1 MPRIDLPLCSSSWD
15 HEEYEA
21 LERVIKSDRFTLG
34 QEVETFELAFAQF
47 HSSKFAVMFN
57 SGSSANLAAATA
69 IKLTSSQDG
78 TRNKVIVPSVGW
90 STTYFP
96 FTQNGFELVFV
107 DIDIDTW
114 NMNTDQLAA
123 AIDGQTAI
131 VCVVNLLGNPGDL
144 KSIKELTEQTNSIL
158 IEDNCESLGAIEDG
172 QLAGT
177 WGKIGTFSTYYS
189 HHIST
194 IEGGVCLTDDETL
207 AAVLRST
214 RAHGWIRDISLP
226 PHLTGPVPSDEWSR
240 RFSFALPG
248 YNLRPIEFEGAL
260 GSAQLRK
267 LPSLL
272 SVRRQN
278 GKFFESLFGDF
289 NGLRIQKMKPGSSW
303 FSLGIVLEGKF
314 QGKRESIIGD
324 LESMGVET
332 RPIVTGNFLTNPVIS
347 HLPHTVAFPPLVA
360 AHIHDDGF
368 MIGNHGFSIESK
380 LEQIHK
386 YFLDLSQRL

>member
-1 MPRIDLPLCSSSWD
+1 MPKINLPLCSSSWD

-21 LERVIKSDRFTLG
+21 LERVTTSNRFTLG
-34 QEVETFELAFAQF
+34 PEVENFELAFAKF

-69 IKLTSSQDG
+69 IKLTSIQDH
-78 TRNKVIVPSVGW
+78 TRNRVVVPSVGW

-96 FTQNGFELVFV
+96 FTQNGFELIFV

-114 NMNTDQLAA
+114 NINTDQLAA
-123 AIDGQTAI
+123 VRDIDTAI
-131 VCVVNLLGNPGDL
+131 VCVVNLLGNPADL
-144 KSIKELTEQTNSIL
+144 KLIKELTDQADSIL
-158 IEDNCESLGAIEDG
+158 IEDNCESLGAVEDG
-172 QLAGT
+172 RLAGT
-177 WGKIGTFSTYYS
+177 WGAIGTFSTYYS

-194 IEGGVCLTDDETL
+194 IEGGMCLTDDETL
-207 AAVLRST
+207 AAVLKSI

-226 PHLTGPVPSDEWSR
+226 AHLTGPVPTDEWSR

-278 GKFFESLFGDF
+278 GKFFEDLFKGFD
-289 NGLRIQKMKPGSSW
+289 GLRIQKMKSGSSW
-303 FSLGIVLEGKF
+303 FSLGIILEGRF
-314 QGKRESIIGD
+314 QGNRERIIGD

-332 RPIVTGNFLTNPVIS
+332 RPIVTGNFLTNPVIK
-347 HLPHTVAFPPLVA
+347 HLPHTVAFPPIVA
-360 AHIHDDGF
+360 EHLHDNGF
-368 MIGNHGFSIESK
+368 MIGNHGYPIGSE
-380 LEQIHK
+380 LEQIYE